1 MPCPSYWVLF
11 TLSLSLPEIRVTNSE
26 GSEGR
31 QGSPAIHKHSSYMKE
46 ELGILQFV
54 TWHKNREKRQQFTL
68 LISND
73 LKEAVIETFFLLLQT
88 HLLLSVQRQILRI
101 TCVLLWLMCCTVITL
116 WSLHCLS
123 RSFLSWMA
131 CSIALSVSMRPLIAN
146 KSIWTRFLWVFR
158 IIRMMNFEF
167 GDEIK
172 ENVVWSCH

>member
-1 MPCPSYWVLF
+1 M
-11 TLSLSLPEIRVTNSE
+11 RVAKGHLRSISILRTCR
-26 GSEGR
+26 GSWEYSNLLHDTETER
-31 QGSPAIHKHSSYMKE
+31 SASS
-46 ELGILQFV
+46 
-54 TWHKNREKRQQFTL
+54 L
-68 LISND
+68 LISKD
-73 LKEAVIETFFLLLQT
+73 LKEAVIETFFLLQT
-88 HLLLSVQRQILRI
+88 RLLLSVQRQILRI